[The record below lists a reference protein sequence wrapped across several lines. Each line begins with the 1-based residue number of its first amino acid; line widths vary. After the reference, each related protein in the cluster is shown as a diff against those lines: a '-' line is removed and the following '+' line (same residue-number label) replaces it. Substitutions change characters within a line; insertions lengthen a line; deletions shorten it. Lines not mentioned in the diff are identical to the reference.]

1 MMAISQQLL
10 MNPGLKVIGFA
21 GGKGRNY
28 LLNLLAGELV
38 HSGKKVVIS
47 NIGKDVLAPSG
58 HILYNKDES
67 KLLKVIKKEI
77 LNNPLIYA
85 GTELKDYMISGISND
100 TINELKASSICD
112 HLLLI
117 LGNEEKRTLFS
128 KREISSISHSQFLDE
143 FIYCFQLDLIDQ
155 PLNSNIVNRPD
166 ELFKRFP
173 QHKSNASFNQELI
186 VDYLSDKKNGALRLF
201 QQEWPTFL
209 IFTDINNVFL
219 ENRTINL
226 TRDLVNSAIDRIYW
240 ANLKENMIIRISK

>member
-1 MMAISQQLL
+1 MAISQQLL
-10 MNPGLKVIGFA
+10 LNSEFKVIGFA

-67 KLLKVIKKEI
+67 KLLKLIKKEI

-85 GTELKDYMISGISND
+85 GTELKDYLISGISHH

-128 KREISSISHSQFLDE
+128 KREIASISRSDFLDE
-143 FIYCFQLDLIDQ
+143 LIYCFQLDLIDQ
-155 PLNSNIVNRPD
+155 PLSSSIVERPD

-173 QHKSNASFNQELI
+173 QHKRNASFSQKLI
-186 VDYLSDKKNGALRLF
+186 VNYLADEKNGALRLF
-201 QQEWPTFL
+201 QQKWPTFL
-209 IFTDINNVFL
+209 IFTDISNVFL
-219 ENRTINL
+219 ENRSINL
-226 TRDLVNSAIDRIYW
+226 TRDLVNFPIDRIYR
-240 ANLKENMIIRISK
+240 ANLKDNMIIRMSK